1 MQHHFYYRPTI
12 VLYEIIGI
20 YKNLLEVIII
30 VWIEKTKPLWLG
42 LLLVIVLSN
51 ILLYQ
56 LGTSIIPTESQ
67 GVVLGSLID
76 LIIVAPLMLML
87 YRNRFS
93 FKQVIVFAAAGCIA
107 VRFIIP
113 AHLLTPFVAVTWF
126 GLAIEGAL
134 VLVELFII
142 VSFVRYLPK
151 IRAYTQQSSLP
162 TLFAFS
168 DGLTLHVRNHPLIHV
183 LCSELL
189 MLYYA
194 FLSFKKPIPQGITL
208 HKKTSFVAFQ
218 IMMIHAIIIETIGIH
233 YWLHDKAPVVS
244 LLLLV
249 FNIYSVLFFI
259 ADLQVM
265 RLTPSVMKNNT
276 LYISVGLMK
285 RATIDVSNIA
295 EIIEDPE
302 MLQRKKTKDTIEF
315 MARDFEKVY
324 PDILLKMATP
334 QKVTL
339 AMGLEKHYDY
349 IAIKT
354 DDPQAFKA
362 QLKKDH
368 N

>member
-1 MQHHFYYRPTI
+1 M
-12 VLYEIIGI
+12 
-20 YKNLLEVIII
+20 NLKEVFPI
-30 VWIEKTKPLWLG
+30 VWIEKTKSLWLG
-42 LLLVIVLSN
+42 LFLLVLSSN

-56 LGTSIIPTESQ
+56 FGIDLISTASQ
-67 GVVLGSLID
+67 GVVVGSLLD
-76 LIIVAPLMLML
+76 LIIVAPLLLML

-93 FKQVIVFAAAGCIA
+93 WKQAIVFAAAGCIA

-113 AHLLTPFVAVTWF
+113 DHLLAPFIAVTWF
-126 GLAIEGAL
+126 GFAIEGAL
-134 VLVELFII
+134 VAVELFII
-142 VSFVRYLPK
+142 VSFVRYFPK

-168 DGLTLHVRNHPLIHV
+168 DGLALHVRNRPLIHV
-183 LCSELL
+183 LCSELF

-194 FLSFKKPIPQGITL
+194 FLSFKKPIPPGITL

-218 IMMIHAIIIETIGIH
+218 IMMIHAIVIETIAIH

-285 RATIDVSNIA
+285 RAKIDVPNIA
-295 EIIEDPE
+295 EIIEDPA
-302 MLQRKKTKDTIEF
+302 MLQRKKTKDTVEL

-334 QKVTL
+334 QTVTL
-339 AMGLEKHYDY
+339 AMGFEKQYRY
-349 IAIKT
+349 VAIKT

-368 N
+368 A